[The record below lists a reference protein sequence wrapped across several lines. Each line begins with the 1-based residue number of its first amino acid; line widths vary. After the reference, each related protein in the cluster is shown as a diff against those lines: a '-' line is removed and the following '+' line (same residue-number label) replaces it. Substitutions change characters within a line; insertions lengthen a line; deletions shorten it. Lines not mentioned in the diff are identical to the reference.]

1 MSFQGIPKS
10 VLQRALVSL
19 GMGMLL
25 TGTLRAEPG
34 KYLGPIDV
42 VASPDQTVLY
52 VLECDSQRIDVVDVA
67 TNQVVRS
74 IDCPAAPTGVAVSAD
89 GSKLYVTCGVAKGV
103 VCLIEAATG
112 NVGSTIPVGHSPC
125 APTLL
130 TGGKLLFV
138 CNRFNNDVSVVDLEA
153 GKEVTRVRVLREPV
167 ASDATP
173 DGALVVVANLLPVDP
188 SDADTVAA
196 EISLI
201 QAADLAV
208 SSVRLPN
215 GSSSVR
221 DVCVSPDGKYAYA
234 VHLLSRYRMPTT
246 QLERGWMN
254 TNALSVIDLAT
265 KTLVNTV
272 LLDEI
277 DLGAANPYAVTTS
290 ADGAVIYVSHA
301 GTHELSVINTQGLL
315 DKLASVPK
323 TLEEA
328 KAQGRLNTAGTYA
341 STTVTDVPNDLTFLV
356 DLRQRMSLR
365 KRGLPGV
372 VAESKQLLNGPRGL
386 DVIGAKVYV
395 ALYFSDALAL
405 VDMDSK
411 LYDKVTVVPLGPQP
425 ELTPQRRGQMYFHD
439 ADICFQQWQ
448 SCASCHPDARID
460 GLNWD
465 LLNDDIGTPKNVK
478 SMLLTYKTPPAMSAG
493 VRMSAEEATR
503 SGIEKIQF
511 AVPPKEDQVPESID
525 EYLKALEPVPS
536 PYLVDGKLSPAA
548 EHGKQLFFDEKV
560 GCGKC
565 HPEPLYTDLKMHD
578 VGSSVPYD
586 RRVDFDTPTLIEVW
600 RTAPYMHDGHYVTIK
615 DLLVTGKHG
624 ARSGELDA
632 LSEQDLKDL
641 CEFVLSL

>member
-1 MSFQGIPKS
+1 MSFRGIPMS
-10 VLQRALVSL
+10 VLQRAMVTF
-19 GMGMLL
+19 GVCTLL
-25 TGTLRAEPG
+25 AGTLRGEPG

-42 VASPDQTVLY
+42 IASPDQKVLY
-52 VLECDSQRIDVVDVA
+52 VLESDAQRIDVLDVA

-74 IDCPAAPTGVAVSAD
+74 IACPGAPTGLAVPAD
-89 GSKLYVTCGVAKGV
+89 GSKLYVTCGVSNGV
-103 VCLIEAATG
+103 VCVVEASTG
-112 NVGSTIPVGHSPC
+112 NVLSTIAVGHSPC

-130 TGGKLLFV
+130 PDGKLLFV
-138 CNRFNNDVSVVDLEA
+138 CNRFNNDVSIVDVAA
-153 GKEVTRVRVLREPV
+153 GQQVARVPVLREPV

-173 DGALVVVANLLPVDP
+173 DGSLVLVANLLPVDP

-196 EISLI
+196 EVSLI
-201 QAADLAV
+201 QTADLAT
-208 SSVRLPN
+208 SSIRLPN

-221 DVCVSPDGKYAYA
+221 DVCTSPDGKYAYV

-254 TNALSVIDLAT
+254 TNALSVIDVPT

-277 DLGAANPYAVTTS
+277 DLGAANPHSVTTS

-301 GTHELSVINTQGLL
+301 GTHELSIINTQGLL
-315 DKLASVPK
+315 QKLMSVPK
-323 TLEEA
+323 TMEEA
-328 KAQGRLNTAGTYA
+328 KAQGRVNTAGTYA
-341 STTVTDVPNDLTFLV
+341 STTVVDVPNDLTFLV
-356 DLRQRMSLR
+356 DLRQRLNLR

-372 VAESKQLLNGPRGL
+372 VAKKKQDINGPQGVE
-386 DVIGAKVYV
+386 VIGSKVYV
-395 ALYFSDALAL
+395 AAYFSDAVAM

-411 LYDKVTVVPLGPQP
+411 LYDKVTVIPLGPEP
-425 ELTPQRRGQMYFHD
+425 ELTLQRRGQMNFHD
-439 ADICFQQWQ
+439 ADIFFQQWQ

-503 SGIEKIQF
+503 SGIERIQF

-525 EYLKALEPVPS
+525 EYLKSLEPVPS
-536 PYLVDGKLSPAA
+536 PHLVDGKLTATA
-548 EHGKQLFFDEKV
+548 EHGKQLFFSEKV

-565 HPEPLYTDLKMHD
+565 HPEPLYTDMKMHD

-586 RRVDFDTPTLIEVW
+586 RRVDFDTPTLVEVW
-600 RTAPYMHDGHYVTIK
+600 RTAPYMHDGHYMTIK

-632 LSEQDLKDL
+632 LSEQDVNDL
-641 CEFVLSL
+641 VEFVLSL